1 MSNYRSEHDTREL
14 HRKILTSATALFIQK
29 GYEKTTIIDIAKHSG
44 VPKSKI
50 LYVMKSKEDILGY
63 LVTRFLDGVTA
74 ASDAAAKEL
83 TDNQVFV
90 FLANEVLQLYMAEL
104 SEDMRNL
111 YLSGYSLPLTSQ
123 AVLLRRTQMM
133 YDAFGDVFA
142 GFEKKDF
149 YQTEIASMGIMR
161 AYMSVPCDAEFTIS
175 DKAEK
180 LVVMLLRIYR
190 SENQLIKDALSFI
203 EKIDFETV
211 AKRAIGNVFR
221 ELNITPLNDFR

>member
-1 MSNYRSEHDTREL
+1 
-14 HRKILTSATALFIQK
+14 
-29 GYEKTTIIDIAKHSG
+29 
-44 VPKSKI
+44 
-50 LYVMKSKEDILGY
+50 MKSKEDILGY

-83 TDNQVFV
+83 TNNQAFV

-133 YDAFGDVFA
+133 YDAFSDVFA

-180 LVVMLLRIYR
+180 LVVMLLRIYK
-190 SENQLIKDALSFI
+190 SDNQMIKDALSFI